1 MGGAQEKVVTEIVGG
16 AGDLSLK
23 EAVDSDM
30 ELGVCVCVDVSWWV
44 YVCEITSTSSCFS
57 GTLFCSEY
65 HHIIITT

>member
-30 ELGVCVCVDVSWWV
+30 ELGVCVCG
-44 YVCEITSTSSCFS
+44 C
-57 GTLFCSEY
+57 
-65 HHIIITT
+65 